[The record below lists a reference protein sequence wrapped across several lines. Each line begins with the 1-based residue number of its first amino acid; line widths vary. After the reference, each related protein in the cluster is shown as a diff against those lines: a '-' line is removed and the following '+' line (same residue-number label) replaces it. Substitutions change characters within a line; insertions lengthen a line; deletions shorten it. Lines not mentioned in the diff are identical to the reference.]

1 MSSASGVLWASPVTT
16 CSRRAIA
23 ACVEAGA
30 SWSFVPIHLPKAE
43 QKLPA
48 FTALNPYGK
57 VPAWRDA
64 EGFDL
69 YESRAIMQHV
79 CEGTPLIPSTAKERA
94 LMNQWLWVDQCS
106 FKPAFDPIFYQK
118 VLKKVPLDEQQ
129 CAACKVE
136 LEKTLDHMEAALSR
150 SGLEY
155 LAADAFTIAD
165 LTYLCYFQVFAPA
178 GLADTLETRPA
189 LASWWGRCSAREAW
203 KYTLGM
209 AFVEEKALPQDP
221 LGREKPWDP

>member
-1 MSSASGVLWASPVTT
+1 MGVASDHVL
-16 CSRRAIA
+16 
-23 ACVEAGA
+23 EAGHRRVRGGRRLLVVCA
-30 SWSFVPIHLPKAE
+30 HPPPKAE

-79 CEGTPLIPSTAKERA
+79 CEGPPLIPPTAKERA

-118 VLKKVPLDEQQ
+118 VLKKVP
-129 CAACKVE
+129 
-136 LEKTLDHMEAALSR
+136 AL
-150 SGLEY
+150 
-155 LAADAFTIAD
+155 
-165 LTYLCYFQVFAPA
+165 
-178 GLADTLETRPA
+178 
-189 LASWWGRCSAREAW
+189 CS
-203 KYTLGM
+203 T
-209 AFVEEKALPQDP
+209 
-221 LGREKPWDP
+221 

>member
-118 VLKKVPLDEQQ
+118 VLKKVPPLCSSSSDSRPSHT
-129 CAACKVE
+129 ACK
-136 LEKTLDHMEAALSR
+136 TDHKNRCR
-150 SGLEY
+150 STSSS
-155 LAADAFTIAD
+155 AQRA
-165 LTYLCYFQVFAPA
+165 
-178 GLADTLETRPA
+178 RS
-189 LASWWGRCSAREAW
+189 SWRRRSTTWRR
-203 KYTLGM
+203 
-209 AFVEEKALPQDP
+209 
-221 LGREKPWDP
+221 R